1 MPKENRVA
9 EIVDRQDEIALAVT
23 GIDFTIKSHNEPLI
37 AKRSKLVAEYNEL
50 QKEKEKLLPKKETP
64 KDEKSS

>member
-1 MPKENRVA
+1 MPKKDRLPEL
-9 EIVDRQDEIALAVT
+9 VDRQDEIALAVT
-23 GIDFTIKSHNEPLI
+23 GIDFTIKNHNEPLLT
-37 AKRSKLVAEYNEL
+37 KRSKLVAEYNEL